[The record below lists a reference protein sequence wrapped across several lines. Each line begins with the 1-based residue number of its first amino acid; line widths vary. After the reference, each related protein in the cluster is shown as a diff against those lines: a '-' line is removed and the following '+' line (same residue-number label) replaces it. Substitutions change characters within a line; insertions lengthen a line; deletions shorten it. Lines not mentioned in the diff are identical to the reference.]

1 VLAREYA
8 FDVAAEVP
16 SGAVTFVLVNLGTE
30 EHELALLRLRGD
42 VPMEELLQ
50 MPPAR
55 AGRIVTNVGGIH
67 APPGQSAR
75 LPVTLVAGRYGY
87 VCFLHAPDGL
97 PHSAKGMFGELTVT

>member
-1 VLAREYA
+1 MLAREYA

-16 SGAVTFVLVNLGTE
+16 SGAVTFILVNLGTE

-50 MPPAR
+50 LPPAR
-55 AGRIVTNVGGIH
+55 AGRFVTNVGGTH
-67 APPGQSAR
+67 ALPGQSAR
-75 LPVTLVAGRYGY
+75 LPMTLAAGRYGY
-87 VCFLHAPDGL
+87 VCFLHASDGL